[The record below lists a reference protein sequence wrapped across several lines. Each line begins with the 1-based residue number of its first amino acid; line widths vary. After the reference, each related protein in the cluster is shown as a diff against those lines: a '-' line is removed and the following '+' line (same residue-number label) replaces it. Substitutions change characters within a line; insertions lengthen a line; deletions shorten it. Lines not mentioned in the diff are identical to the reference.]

1 MASIELLYY
10 QEIRAYKR
18 LSLDEEKSLIERMHA
33 GDMSAR
39 ECLIQS
45 YLHLVVSMAKHP
57 RWHNQAELLDLI
69 QEGNIGLIQAV
80 DTYEPSADNSLAGF
94 ATICIRH
101 KLLNFVRKRYDEL
114 LVLDTPVFE
123 DSEEY
128 ITQADM
134 LIDEATV
141 LGDASF
147 ANAEE
152 EMMVDERRS
161 HLLYALK
168 SLTRREREVL
178 ELLYGIGVQEAL
190 SVQEVSLLLGI
201 SSPRICQIRDEAL
214 MRLMG

>member
-80 DTYEPSADNSLAGF
+80 DTYEPSADNSLVGF

-123 DSEEY
+123 NSEEY

-147 ANAEE
+147 ANTEE
-152 EMMVDERRS
+152 EMMADERRS

-190 SVQEVSLLLGI
+190 SVQ
-201 SSPRICQIRDEAL
+201 
-214 MRLMG
+214 

>member
-69 QEGNIGLIQAV
+69 QEGNMGLIQAV

-101 KLLNFVRKRYDEL
+101 KLLNFVRKRHDEL
-114 LVLDTPVFE
+114 LVLDTPIFE

-152 EMMVDERRS
+152 EMMADERRS

>member
-114 LVLDTPVFE
+114 LVLDTPIFE
-123 DSEEY
+123 DAEEY

-152 EMMVDERRS
+152 EMMADERRS

>member
-1 MASIELLYY
+1 MSSIELLYY

-123 DSEEY
+123 DAEEY

-152 EMMVDERRS
+152 EMMADERRS

-168 SLTRREREVL
+168 SLTRREREAL

-214 MRLMG
+214 VRLMG

>member
-123 DSEEY
+123 DAEEY

-152 EMMVDERRS
+152 EMMADERRS

-214 MRLMG
+214 VRLMG

>member
-39 ECLIQS
+39 ECLILS

-69 QEGNIGLIQAV
+69 QEGNIGLIQAI

-152 EMMVDERRS
+152 EMMADERRS

>member
-134 LIDEATV
+134 QIDEATV

-152 EMMVDERRS
+152 EMMADERRS

>member
-1 MASIELLYY
+1 MSSIELLYY

-123 DSEEY
+123 DAEEY

-152 EMMVDERRS
+152 EMMADERRS

-214 MRLMG
+214 VRLMG

>member
-101 KLLNFVRKRYDEL
+101 KLLNFVSKRYDEL

-123 DSEEY
+123 DAEEY

-152 EMMVDERRS
+152 EMMADERRS

>member
-123 DSEEY
+123 DAEEY

-152 EMMVDERRS
+152 EMMADERRS

>member
-1 MASIELLYY
+1 MATIELLYY

-45 YLHLVVSMAKHP
+45 HLHLVVSMAKHP

-123 DSEEY
+123 NSEEY

-152 EMMVDERRS
+152 EMMADERRS
-161 HLLYALK
+161 YLLYALK